1 MKHSI
6 ALIMLLMLGALRDGA
21 HCRSDAAPAC
31 AAAARCART
40 VAGPFHAPGSQ
51 PWRLAFAA
59 GDAVRFGI
67 TVGLHECSMSA
78 GSGVQPTPGKEKP

>member
-6 ALIMLLMLGALRDGA
+6 ALIMPLMLGALRAVRIAD
-21 HCRSDAAPAC
+21 RTPAPAC

-40 VAGPFHAPGSQ
+40 VAGLFHAPGSQ

-59 GDAVRFGI
+59 GDAVRSGI
-67 TVGLHECSMSA
+67 TVGLLGCSMSA
-78 GSGVQPTPGKEKP
+78 GSGAQPTPGKEKP